1 MSDAAVAP
9 EPVDGEVI
17 DDQVA
22 GGDAPEDDVTATDGR
37 VIGRRAI
44 QTRRRLLDVTAVL
57 LAERGALDLK
67 VIDVARA
74 VGASPATFYQYFAD
88 VEDAILALATELA
101 TAVAPISSML
111 DVDWSDAE
119 GLDRAREFVAAYIRF
134 WDDNGP
140 VLRILMLRADDR
152 DERFRAVRRAYSEP
166 FMVAMVAKVRHAQ
179 GSGQLAAALD
189 AEATAGAVLAALD
202 RLPNYRQ
209 NFEKR
214 GTSRDA
220 MIETVARLAHT
231 ALTGHPLR

>member
-1 MSDAAVAP
+1 MSDAVASA
-9 EPVDGEVI
+9 EQVDGEG
-17 DDQVA
+17 A
-22 GGDAPEDDVTATDGR
+22 DADVPEDDVTATDGR

-44 QTRRRLLDVTAVL
+44 QTRRRLLDVTASL

-67 VIDVARA
+67 VTDVARA

-88 VEDAILALATELA
+88 VEDAILALAIELA

-111 DVDWSDAE
+111 DVNWSGVD
-119 GLDRAREFVAAYIRF
+119 GLDRAREFVSAYIRF

-152 DERFRAVRRAYSEP
+152 DERFREVRRAYSEP
-166 FMVAMVAKVRHAQ
+166 FMIAMVAKVRHAQ
-179 GSGQLAAALD
+179 DAGQLAAALD

-220 MIETVARLAHT
+220 MVETVARLAHT
-231 ALTGHPLR
+231 AVTGHPLR

>member
-9 EPVDGEVI
+9 EPE
-17 DDQVA
+17 A
-22 GGDAPEDDVTATDGR
+22 GLVLDDDVMATDGR

-44 QTRRRLLDVTAVL
+44 QTRRRLLDVTAAL

-67 VIDVARA
+67 VIDVARVA
-74 VGASPATFYQYFAD
+74 GASPATFYQYFAD
-88 VEDAILALATELA
+88 VEDAIAALAAELA
-101 TAVAPISSML
+101 VSVTPISSML
-111 DVDWSDAE
+111 DVDWSGVD
-119 GLDRAREFVAAYIRF
+119 GLDRAREFVAAYTRF
-134 WDDNGP
+134 WDENGS
-140 VLRILMLRADDR
+140 VLRIMMLRADDR
-152 DERFRAVRRAYSEP
+152 EERFRQVRRAYSEP
-166 FMVAMVAKVRHAQ
+166 FMIAMVAKVRSAQ
-179 GSGQLAAALD
+179 DAGQLSVALD

-231 ALTGHPLR
+231 ALTGHPLQ

>member
-1 MSDAAVAP
+1 MSEALAAAP
-9 EPVDGEVI
+9 QVEGELQ
-17 DDQVA
+17 D
-22 GGDAPEDDVTATDGR
+22 DDVTATDGR

-44 QTRRRLLDVTAVL
+44 QTRRRLLDITASL

-88 VEDAILALATELA
+88 VEDAILALASELA
-101 TAVAPISSML
+101 IEVQPISAML
-111 DVDWSDAE
+111 DVDWSGTD
-119 GLDRAREFVAAYIRF
+119 GLDRAREFVAAYTTF

-152 DERFRAVRRAYSEP
+152 DERFRDVRRAYSEP
-166 FMVAMVAKVRHAQ
+166 FMIAMVTKVRMAQ
-179 GSGQLAAALD
+179 TAGQVAAALD

-231 ALTGHPLR
+231 ALTGHSLA

>member
-1 MSDAAVAP
+1 MPDSAVS
-9 EPVDGEVI
+9 GEVYRESVS
-17 DDQVA
+17 DELV
-22 GGDAPEDDVTATDGR
+22 DDVMATDGR

-44 QTRRRLLDVTAVL
+44 QTRRRLLDVTASL

-67 VIDVARA
+67 VIDVARE

-88 VEDAILALATELA
+88 VEDAILALASELA
-101 TAVAPISSML
+101 IEVQPISAML
-111 DVDWSDAE
+111 DVDWSGAD
-119 GLDRAREFVAAYIRF
+119 GLDRAREFVAAYTTF

-152 DERFRAVRRAYSEP
+152 DERFRTVRRAYSEP
-166 FMVAMVAKVRHAQ
+166 FMIAMVTKVRMAQ
-179 GSGQLAAALD
+179 TAGQVAAALD

-231 ALTGHPLR
+231 ALTGHSLA